1 MSKNIAFNNETSSG
15 RRRRRRH
22 KNNRRAIYSPSTG
35 NRAWPSAAVAWP
47 RDLDE
52 KKLNPDFIGIVLLL
66 NYCYSSVSL
75 ATWKLA
81 FFVFP
86 IFFAA
91 AAAAFNIFGKSFLIT
106 ARNCAATCATVIS
119 LSLEGRPWFV
129 MSGYEGSQGGQA
141 FVFEGRERESEPPT
155 IKIM

>member
-1 MSKNIAFNNETSSG
+1 MKPLQVVVVVVGIKTTDARFTVHQRATG
-15 RRRRRRH
+15 RGH
-22 KNNRRAIYSPSTG
+22 QPP
-35 NRAWPSAAVAWP
+35 WPGPEIWTK
-47 RDLDE
+47 

-141 FVFEGRERESEPPT
+141 FVFEGREREWAPYN
-155 IKIM
+155 KDHVR